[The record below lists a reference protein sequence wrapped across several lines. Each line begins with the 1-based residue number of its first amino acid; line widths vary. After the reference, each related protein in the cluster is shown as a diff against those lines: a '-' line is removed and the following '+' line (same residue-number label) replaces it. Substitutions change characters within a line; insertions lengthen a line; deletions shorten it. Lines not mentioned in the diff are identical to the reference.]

1 MTLKLHK
8 TNKRCG
14 SVIFNNMTSKV
25 KFLQIWLKYK
35 VYWFYVERLKQEK
48 NHQNYLFIEFDWFS
62 LLLTF

>member
-35 VYWFYVERLKQEK
+35 VYWFYVERPL
-48 NHQNYLFIEFDWFS
+48 NFMI
-62 LLLTF
+62 

>member
-14 SVIFNNMTSKV
+14 SEIFNNMTSKV

-35 VYWFYVERLKQEK
+35 VYWFYVERPL
-48 NHQNYLFIEFDWFS
+48 NFMI
-62 LLLTF
+62 